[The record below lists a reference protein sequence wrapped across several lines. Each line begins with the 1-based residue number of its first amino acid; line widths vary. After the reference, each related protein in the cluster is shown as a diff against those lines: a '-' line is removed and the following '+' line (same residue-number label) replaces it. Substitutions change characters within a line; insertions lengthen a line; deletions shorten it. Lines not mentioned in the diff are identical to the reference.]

1 MSITF
6 LEAVWR
12 ELRFAVR
19 ALLRAPLATAVMIAI
34 LAAGIGLNTAVYSV
48 LYGILVRPYPYAS
61 PERIVRI
68 ASAPVKDPGM
78 RVGVS
83 LPDFVDFQ
91 RDSRT
96 VQDLSA
102 WTTERINLLLNEKD
116 GGGAV
121 PIDAGVISPGLFK
134 TLGVNLTMGR
144 EFLPQEDIPG
154 GDVNKVILSH
164 ALWEN
169 RFHREAGI
177 LGTVIRTS
185 LGSFA
190 VVGVAS
196 PGFLFPRDSAL
207 WIPIE
212 SELRAR
218 NGSRELRFYRKYR
231 VVARLREGASLQ
243 AAQDD
248 LRRIGARLQREQ
260 PRTNSEI
267 LPAVEPLRT
276 VETSEM
282 RPYVLLLMA
291 AAGLVLLVCCT
302 NLANL
307 LLARSSAREREFAV
321 RAAMGAGRRRLLLQ
335 LLTEHSLMAI
345 AGALLGVALASSLLA
360 ALPTLI
366 PVELPFWIHFE
377 LDRNVLAFT
386 CAVTIG
392 TIAAFGLV
400 PLLKSSRT
408 DLEGLLREG
417 SRGTPASAR
426 LRRALI
432 IGEVALSAVLL
443 VCAGLLLKSLNRLE
457 SVEPGFKP
465 HNVLAVELSPF
476 RPGPAEQRI
485 ASATEYFRRVI
496 ATIGQVPGVVA
507 VGATDALPYTPDSA
521 DRPTYNMEVRGEGSV
536 ERSHRGPGNV
546 IDITPRYFEAMGIP
560 LLEGRAFGDQDQRAS
575 ERVVILSER
584 AAKFLFPG
592 RNPIGGQVRH
602 NTNGM
607 ADPWSRVVGVVGN
620 VKYKADEA
628 SDGMEMYFPSSQWEF
643 ESAYVAISFQGS
655 PQGFENAIRQAVAS
669 VDAETGIDEMKT
681 MDALMN
687 ATLWQQR
694 SWGFVLAG
702 FAATTLLLA
711 AVGLYGVM
719 AYSVALR
726 RTEIGI
732 RAALGAT
739 PRAIFGDVTRE
750 GVYLAATG
758 AAIGLIAALGVTRLL
773 RTMLYGVPPADPI
786 TFLLAALV
794 LIAVAAIASALPGM
808 RAANMDPGAT
818 LRN

>member
-1 MSITF
+1 MITF

-12 ELRFAVR
+12 ELRFAMR
-19 ALLRAPLATAVMIAI
+19 SLLRAPLATAVMIAI

-48 LYGILVRPYPYAS
+48 LYGILLRPYPYAS

-68 ASAPVKDPGM
+68 ASAPVKDPGN

-83 LPDFVDFQ
+83 LPDFEDF
-91 RDSRT
+91 RHDART

-102 WTTERINLLLNEKD
+102 WSTERINLIDD
-116 GGGAV
+116 GVAV
-121 PIDAGVISPGLFK
+121 PVDAGVISPGLFA
-134 TLGVNLTMGR
+134 TLGVKLSIGR

-164 ALWEN
+164 ALWEK
-169 RFHREAGI
+169 RFNADAGT
-177 LGTVIRTS
+177 LGRVIRTS

-218 NGSRELRFYRKYR
+218 NGSRQMRFYRKYR
-231 VVARLREGASLQ
+231 VVARLRDGASLQ

-248 LRRIGARLQREQ
+248 LRQVGTRLQREQ
-260 PRTNSEI
+260 APTNRDI
-267 LPAVEPLRT
+267 LPVVEPLRT

-291 AAGLVLLVCCT
+291 GAGLVLLVCCT

-321 RAAMGAGRRRLLLQ
+321 RAAMGAGRKRLLIQ

-345 AGALLGVALASSLLA
+345 AGAFLGVVLASSLLG
-360 ALPTLI
+360 ALPRII
-366 PVELPFWIHFE
+366 PGPAELPFWMHFD

-400 PLLKSSRT
+400 PLLKSART
-408 DLEGLLREG
+408 DLEGLLRDG
-417 SRGTPASAR
+417 SRGSHATSR
-426 LRRALI
+426 LRRGLI
-432 IGEVALSAVLL
+432 VGEVALSAILL

-457 SVEPGFKP
+457 SVNPGFQP
-465 HNVLAVELSPF
+465 RNVLAIQLSPF
-476 RPGPAEQRI
+476 KPGSAQQRI
-485 ASATEYFRRVI
+485 EAATTYFRQVI

-507 VGATDALPYTPDSA
+507 VGATDGLPYTPDSA
-521 DRPTYNMEVRGEGSV
+521 DRPSYNMEVQGAGSV
-536 ERSHRGPGNV
+536 ERAYRGPGSV

-560 LLEGRAFGDQDQRAS
+560 LLEGRAFSDQDRSTS
-575 ERVVILSER
+575 EKVIILSER
-584 AAKFLFPG
+584 AARFLFPG
-592 RNPIGGQVRH
+592 RSPIGGQVRH

-620 VKYKADEA
+620 VRYKADENVE
-628 SDGMEMYFPSSQWEF
+628 GMEMYYPSSQWEF
-643 ESAYVAISFQGS
+643 ESAYVAIRFQGG
-655 PQGFENAIRQAVAS
+655 PAGFENAIRQAVSS

-687 ATLWQQR
+687 QTLWQQR

-739 PRAIFGDVTRE
+739 PKTIFGEVTRE

-758 AAIGLIAALGVTRLL
+758 AAIGLGASLGVTRLL
-773 RTMLYGVPPADPI
+773 RTMLYGVPPADPL

-794 LIAVAAIASALPGM
+794 LIAVAVVASALPGM
-808 RAANMDPGAT
+808 RAANMDPVKI

>member
-1 MSITF
+1 VITF

-12 ELRFAVR
+12 ELRFAMR

-48 LYGILVRPYPYAS
+48 LYGILLRPYPYAS

-68 ASAPVKDPGM
+68 ASAPIKDPGN

-83 LPDFVDFQ
+83 LPDFEDF
-91 RDSRT
+91 RHDART
-96 VQDLSA
+96 LQDLSA
-102 WTTERINLLLNEKD
+102 WSTERINLIDD
-116 GGGAV
+116 GVAV
-121 PIDAGVISPGLFK
+121 PVDAGVISPGLFA
-134 TLGVNLTMGR
+134 TLGVKLLIGR

-154 GDVNKVILSH
+154 GDSNKVILSH
-164 ALWEN
+164 ALWEKRFN
-169 RFHREAGI
+169 RDAGI
-177 LGTVIRTS
+177 LGRVIRTS
-185 LGSFA
+185 LGSFS

-218 NGSRELRFYRKYR
+218 NESRQMRFYRRYR
-231 VVARLREGASLQ
+231 VVARLREGASLS

-248 LRRIGARLQREQ
+248 LRQIGTRLQREQ
-260 PRTNSEI
+260 AVTNRDI
-267 LPAVEPLRT
+267 LPVVEPLRT

-291 AAGLVLLVCCT
+291 GAGLVLLVCCT

-321 RAAMGAGRRRLLLQ
+321 RAAMGAGRKRLLIQ
-335 LLTEHSLMAI
+335 LLTEHSLLAI
-345 AGALLGVALASSLLA
+345 AGALLGVALASSLLG
-360 ALPTLI
+360 ALPRII
-366 PVELPFWIHFE
+366 PGPAELPFWMHFD

-400 PLLKSSRT
+400 PLLKSART
-408 DLEGLLREG
+408 DLESLLRDG
-417 SRGTPASAR
+417 SRGSHATSR
-426 LRRALI
+426 LRRGLI
-432 IGEVALSAVLL
+432 VGEVALSAILL

-457 SVEPGFKP
+457 SVDPGFQP
-465 HNVLAVELSPF
+465 HNVLAIQLSPF
-476 RPGPAEQRI
+476 KPGSAQQRI
-485 ASATEYFRRVI
+485 EAATTYFRNVI

-507 VGATDALPYTPDSA
+507 VGATDGLPYTPDSA
-521 DRPTYNMEVRGEGSV
+521 DRPSYNMEVQGAGSV
-536 ERSHRGPGNV
+536 ERAYRGPGSV
-546 IDITPRYFEAMGIP
+546 IDITPQYFEAMGIP
-560 LLEGRAFGDQDQRAS
+560 LREGRAFNEQDRSTS
-575 ERVVILSER
+575 ERVIILSER
-584 AAKFLFPG
+584 AARFLFPG
-592 RNPIGGQVRH
+592 RSPIGGQVRH

-620 VKYKADEA
+620 VRYKADET
-628 SDGMEMYFPSSQWEF
+628 SEGIEMYYPSSQWEF
-643 ESAYVAISFQGS
+643 ESAYVAIRVQGS
-655 PQGFENAIRQAVAS
+655 PAGFENAIRQAVSS
-669 VDAETGIDEMKT
+669 VDVETGIDEMKT

-687 ATLWQQR
+687 GTLWQQR
-694 SWGFVLAG
+694 SWGFVLAA

-739 PRAIFGDVTRE
+739 PKTLFGEVTRE
-750 GVYLAATG
+750 GVYLAAAG
-758 AAIGLIAALGVTRLL
+758 AAVGLLVALGVTRLL
-773 RTMLYGVPPADPI
+773 RTMLYAVPPGDPV

-794 LIAVAAIASALPGM
+794 LIAVAAVASALPGM
-808 RAANMDPGAT
+808 RAASMDPVKI